1 MANPAR
7 IHESRLYRG
16 QESAREKRARARNAS
31 DTYRKAVE
39 ARSADERLWL
49 QIARWVNEG
58 GAGDDPSLPEKL
70 RSFSQNIKTAP

>member
-7 IHESRLYRG
+7 IHESRPHRE
-16 QESAREKRARARNAS
+16 QDSTREKRARARNAT

-39 ARSADERLWL
+39 ARSADKSLRL

-58 GAGDDPSLPEKL
+58 GAGDDPSLPEKF